1 MARYIMSHILF
12 FITSIPTLLPAAAL
26 TTTPSSSTSSVS
38 WRLALNFG
46 REPSAPRGFASS
58 GARFP
63 VKFEAAFRADGS
75 LIPAKDVISYT
86 DFGGAVTR
94 PIRRGEWE
102 RSGRELR
109 FWLDFPEEF
118 GRGDVIV
125 PAGRLYFAGELWTA
139 SALRA
144 ADEAY
149 FAARSKAWRANE
161 SIRDVERA
169 KEAPKVWN
177 ADTEQWEQPPLPEN
191 SGPTAM
197 AAMRAELAKAEAERS
212 DFEAGRPDPKALSG
226 QEGKWPGVEGAV
238 RMRRGGPMA
247 IDGPPPF
254 QQAREQQQSGGLRF
268 FQSAAAAVAAA
279 AASATARAAAVG
291 TWAAEPVLEDR
302 AGPVSYY

>member
-102 RSGRELR
+102 RSGREVAHTS
-109 FWLDFPEEF
+109 
-118 GRGDVIV
+118 RGLCYTTARDHCSHHLPARECNTMGESYHCWDVIYYRRV
-125 PAGRLYFAGELWTA
+125 QGRT
-139 SALRA
+139 R
-144 ADEAY
+144 
-149 FAARSKAWRANE
+149 
-161 SIRDVERA
+161 
-169 KEAPKVWN
+169 
-177 ADTEQWEQPPLPEN
+177 
-191 SGPTAM
+191 
-197 AAMRAELAKAEAERS
+197 
-212 DFEAGRPDPKALSG
+212 GR
-226 QEGKWPGVEGAV
+226 AV
-238 RMRRGGPMA
+238 R
-247 IDGPPPF
+247 
-254 QQAREQQQSGGLRF
+254 L
-268 FQSAAAAVAAA
+268 V
-279 AASATARAAAVG
+279 VG
-291 TWAAEPVLEDR
+291 RVVLWYL
-302 AGPVSYY
+302 GVG